1 MEGSRGS
8 KPGLIFVGKPFRPMV
23 LSYSWLMEYLPVE
36 LPHAKLS
43 TILNSIGLEV
53 EGYERFEEVPGSL
66 EGLIIGKVLEV
77 TQHPQADRLKL
88 TRVDLGQAEP
98 VQIVCGAPNV
108 AAGQTV
114 LVAPVGATIHP
125 VGKEP
130 FTLGTATIRGVKS
143 HGMICA
149 EDEVGLGE
157 SHAGIMV
164 LPDGLAPGM
173 PAADHF
179 KPFSDH
185 VISIGLTPN
194 RSDAMSHL
202 GVARDICAWLA
213 HHEGLQ
219 ATPRSPLDATSSPG
233 SKGAPMPVT
242 VESPEACAR
251 YTGIRISSV
260 RVAESPEW
268 LKRRLRA
275 IGQRPINNIVD
286 ATNYVLHETGQ
297 PLHAFDADNISGS
310 AIRVMKLPTGTPFT
324 GLDGKER
331 RLDAG
336 DLMICDAHGRPL
348 CMGGVFGGTD
358 SGVTES
364 TRELFL
370 ESAWFHP
377 TGIRKTSFRHGL
389 RTDAAM
395 HFEKGVDIGRTLD
408 VLHRA
413 AKLICEL
420 SGGHVSSEPVDVY
433 PTPTIPRTVGFG
445 FRQID
450 GLSGKAYPPDTV
462 RRILGALGFRIL
474 LEDAVGMT
482 VEVPLHKTDI
492 TMPADIA
499 EEIMRIDGFDN
510 IPIPTRIIYSPAA
523 ETLHDREVL
532 REKVSAALAGTGFRE
547 MLNNS
552 ITSSTQ
558 QRPEDIRDAV
568 RMINSL
574 SAELDILRVSMLETG
589 LRTVARNLNHR
600 NLDLRLFEFG
610 KTYRTEPDGSFSEH
624 DHLAVFTSGQLRPQT
639 WNQPIR
645 SFDLFHLKGTLTSI
659 FQLLGLPEAT
669 WSPANP
675 DGRLDNRVT
684 AHIGG
689 LSVAEAGRV
698 SGETAERFDVRQETW
713 YADIDWEACLR
724 LASEVRIR
732 YRELPRFPSVSRDL
746 AIVVDK
752 SLPYERV
759 RAVTDTLR
767 LPKLKAYALFDVFES
782 DRLGPDRKS
791 LAISFSFRDDETTL
805 TDTEVEAMMERIVRA
820 YQQELGAQVRT

>member
-1 MEGSRGS
+1 
-8 KPGLIFVGKPFRPMV
+8 MV
-23 LSYSWLMEYLPVE
+23 LSYSWLMECLPVE
-36 LPHAKLS
+36 IPHGKLS

-53 EGYERFEEVPGSL
+53 EGFERFEEVPGSL
-66 EGLIIGKVLEV
+66 EGLVIGRVLEV

-130 FTLGTATIRGVKS
+130 FTLGAATIRGVKS

-149 EDEVGLGE
+149 EDEVGLGD
-157 SHAGIMV
+157 SHAGIML
-164 LPDGLAPGM
+164 LPDGLTPGM

-202 GVARDICAWLA
+202 GVARDICAWMA

-219 ATPRSPLDATSSPG
+219 ATPRSPLDLTPSPG
-233 SKGAPMPVT
+233 GKGAAMTVT
-242 VESPEACAR
+242 VEAPEACAR
-251 YTGIRISSV
+251 YTGIRISGV
-260 RVAESPEW
+260 RVQESPEW
-268 LKRRLRA
+268 LKRRLTA

-297 PLHAFDADNISGS
+297 PLHAFDAETISGS
-310 AIRVMKLPTGTPFT
+310 AIRVMKLPAGTPFT

-331 RLDAG
+331 LLDAG

-348 CMGGVFGGTD
+348 CMGGVFGGIG
-358 SGVTES
+358 SGVTEA
-364 TRELFL
+364 TREIFL

-377 TGIRKTSFRHGL
+377 AGIRKTSFRHGL

-408 VLHRA
+408 VLHRTA
-413 AKLICEL
+413 RLICEL
-420 SGGHVSSEPVDVY
+420 SDGQVSSEPVDVY
-433 PTPTIPRTVGFG
+433 PAPAIPRTVAFS

-450 GLSGKAYPPDTV
+450 GLSGKAYPADTV

-474 LEDAVGMT
+474 REDTQGMT

-492 TMPADIA
+492 SMPADIA

-510 IPIPTRIIYSPAA
+510 IPIPTRIGFSPAT
-523 ETLHDREVL
+523 ETLHDREAL
-532 REKVSAALAGTGFRE
+532 REKVSSALSGAGFRE

-552 ITSSTQ
+552 ITSSAQ
-558 QRPEDIRDAV
+558 QRPEDLRDAV

-610 KTYRTEPDGSFSEH
+610 KTYRTEPDGAFSEH
-624 DHLAVFTSGQLRPQT
+624 DHLAIFTSGQLHPQS
-639 WNQPIR
+639 WNQPAR
-645 SFDLFHLKGTLTSI
+645 PFDLFHLKGIVSSI
-659 FQLLGLPEAT
+659 LQLLGLPEAA
-669 WSPANP
+669 WEDAGSDA
-675 DGRLDNRVT
+675 RLEARLS
-684 AHIGG
+684 ARIGG
-689 LSVAEAGRV
+689 VAVAEAGRV
-698 SGETAERFDVRQETW
+698 AVETAERFEVRQETM

-724 LASEVRIR
+724 LAAEVRIR
-732 YRELPRFPSVSRDL
+732 HRELPRFPSVSRDL

-752 SLPYERV
+752 SLPYARV
-759 RAVTDTLR
+759 RAVTDALR
-767 LPKLKAYALFDVFES
+767 IPRLKAYGLFDVYES
-782 DRLGPDRKS
+782 ERLGHDRKS
-791 LAISFSFRDDETTL
+791 LAISFSFRDDDATL
-805 TDTEVEAMMERIVRA
+805 TDAEVEAMMERIVRT
-820 YQQELGAQVRT
+820 YRKELEAQVRT

>member
-1 MEGSRGS
+1 
-8 KPGLIFVGKPFRPMV
+8 MV
-23 LSYSWLMEYLPVE
+23 LSYSWLMECLPVE
-36 LPHAKLS
+36 IPHGKLS

-53 EGYERFEEVPGSL
+53 EGYELFEEVPGSL
-66 EGLIIGKVLEV
+66 EGLVIGRVLEV
-77 TQHPQADRLKL
+77 SQHPQADRLKL
-88 TRVDLGQAEP
+88 TRVDLGLGEP

-125 VGKEP
+125 AGKDP
-130 FTLGTATIRGVKS
+130 ITLEAATIRGVKS

-149 EDEVGLGE
+149 EDEVGLGD

-164 LPDGLAPGM
+164 LPDGLTPGM
-173 PAADHF
+173 PAAGHF

-219 ATPRSPLDATSSPG
+219 ATPRSPLDTPPSPG
-233 SKGAPMPVT
+233 RSSAAMSVT
-242 VESPEACAR
+242 IEAPEACAR
-251 YTGIRISSV
+251 YTGIRISDV
-260 RVAESPEW
+260 RVQESPDW

-297 PLHAFDADNISGS
+297 PLHAFDADSISGS
-310 AIRVMKLPTGTPFT
+310 AVRVMKLPAGTPFT

-331 RLDAG
+331 LLDEG
-336 DLMICDAHGRPL
+336 DLMICDIHGRPL
-348 CMGGVFGGTD
+348 CMGGVFGGIG
-358 SGVTES
+358 SGVTDA

-377 TGIRKTSFRHGL
+377 PGIRKTSFRHGL
-389 RTDAAM
+389 RTDAAL
-395 HFEKGVDIGRTLD
+395 HFEKNVDIGSTLD

-413 AKLICEL
+413 AGLICEL
-420 SGGHVSSEPVDVY
+420 SGGHISSAPMDVY
-433 PTPTIPRTVGFG
+433 PAPAIPRTVAFS

-450 GLSGKAYPPDTV
+450 GLSGKAYPADTV
-462 RRILGALGFRIL
+462 RRILGALGFVIL
-474 LEDAVGMT
+474 HEDAEGMT

-492 TMPADIA
+492 SMPADIA

-510 IPIPTRIIYSPAA
+510 IPIPTRITYSPAA
-523 ETLHDREVL
+523 ETLHDRETL
-532 REKVSAALAGTGFRE
+532 REKVSSALAGAGFRE

-552 ITSSTQ
+552 ITSSAQ
-558 QRPEDIRDAV
+558 QGPEDLRDAV

-624 DHLAVFTSGQLRPQT
+624 DHLAIFTSGQLRPQT
-639 WNQPIR
+639 WNQPAR
-645 SFDLFHLKGTLTSI
+645 PFDLFHLKGTVASI
-659 FQLLGLPEAT
+659 FQLLGIPEAA
-669 WSPANP
+669 WSDGDT
-675 DGRLDNRVT
+675 DGRIDGRVT
-684 AHIGG
+684 ARIGG
-689 LSVAEAGRV
+689 VPVAEAGRV
-698 SGETAERFDVRQETW
+698 SAKTAERFDVRQETW

-724 LASEVRIR
+724 LAEGMRIR
-732 YRELPRFPSVSRDL
+732 HRELPRFPSVTRDL

-759 RAVTDTLR
+759 REVTDALR
-767 LPKLKAYALFDVFES
+767 LPRLKAYALFDVFES
-782 DRLGPDRKS
+782 ERLGAERKS
-791 LAISFSFRDDETTL
+791 LAISFSFRDDEATL
-805 TDTEVEAMMERIVRA
+805 TDAEVEAMMERIVRN
-820 YQQELGAQVRT
+820 YRKELEAQVRT

>member
-1 MEGSRGS
+1 
-8 KPGLIFVGKPFRPMV
+8 MV
-23 LSYSWLMEYLPVE
+23 LSYSWLMECLPVE
-36 LPHAKLS
+36 IPHGKLS

-53 EGYERFEEVPGSL
+53 EAYERFEEVPGSL
-66 EGLIIGKVLEV
+66 EGLVIGRVLEV
-77 TQHPQADRLKL
+77 SQHPQADRLKL
-88 TRVDLGQAEP
+88 TRVDLGLAEP

-114 LVAPVGATIHP
+114 LVAPVGCTIHP
-125 VGKEP
+125 AGREP
-130 FTLGTATIRGVKS
+130 VTLGAATIRGVKS

-149 EDEVGLGE
+149 EDEVGLGD

-164 LPDGLAPGM
+164 LPDGLRPGM
-173 PAADHF
+173 AAAEFF

-185 VISIGLTPN
+185 IVSIGLTPN

-213 HHEGLQ
+213 HHEGMK
-219 ATPRSPLDATSSPG
+219 AVPRSPLDGIPPSPG
-233 SKGAPMPVT
+233 KGNAIQVT
-242 VESPEACAR
+242 VEAPEACAR
-251 YTGIRISSV
+251 YTGIRISGV
-260 RVAESPEW
+260 RVQESPEW

-297 PLHAFDADNISGS
+297 PLHAFDADAISGG
-310 AIRVMKLPTGTPFT
+310 AVRVMKLPAGTPFT

-331 RLDAG
+331 MLDAG

-348 CMGGVFGGTD
+348 CMGGVFGGIS
-358 SGVTES
+358 SGVAET

-377 TGIRKTSFRHGL
+377 AGIRRSSFRHGL

-413 AKLICEL
+413 ARLICEL

-433 PTPTIPRTVGFG
+433 PASAIPRTVAFS

-450 GLSGKAYPPDTV
+450 GLSGKAYPALTV
-462 RRILGALGFRIL
+462 RRILEALGFVIL
-474 LEDAVGMT
+474 REDGEDMT

-492 TMPADIA
+492 SMPADIA

-510 IPIPTRIIYSPAA
+510 IPIPTRITYSPAPEA
-523 ETLHDREVL
+523 LHDREAL
-532 REKVSAALAGTGFRE
+532 RERVSSALAGAGFRE

-552 ITSSTQ
+552 ITSSAQ
-558 QRPEDIRDAV
+558 HRPEDLRDAV

-574 SAELDILRVSMLETG
+574 SAELDMLRVSMLEAG
-589 LRTVARNLNHR
+589 LRSVARNLNHR

-624 DHLAVFTSGQLRPQT
+624 DRLAIFTTGQVRPQA
-639 WNQPIR
+639 WNQPAR
-645 SFDLFHLKGTLTSI
+645 SFDLFHLKGTVASV
-659 FQLLGLPEAT
+659 FQLLGLPEAE
-669 WSPANP
+669 WSDAGS
-675 DGRLDNRVT
+675 DGRLDGRLY
-684 AHIGG
+684 AHIDG
-689 LSVAEAGRV
+689 LTVAEAGRV
-698 SGETAERFDVRQETW
+698 SDETAQRFDVRQETW
-713 YADIDWEACLR
+713 YADIDWEACLG
-724 LASEVRIR
+724 LAAAVRIR
-732 YRELPRFPSVSRDL
+732 HRELARFPSVTRDL

-759 RAVTDTLR
+759 RAVTDALR
-767 LPKLKAYALFDVFES
+767 LPRLKTYGLFDVFES
-782 DRLGPDRKS
+782 ERLGPGKKS
-791 LAISFSFRDDETTL
+791 LAISFSFRDDEATL
-805 TDTEVEAMMERIVRA
+805 TDAEVEGMMERIVRT
-820 YQQELGAQVRT
+820 YRKELEAQVRT